1 MFLAPV
7 ICLSGP
13 GLRFT
18 FLLPL
23 STLLSS
29 RMALDISQGVRF
41 EGLHL
46 PPNYRLSIIGSFQ
59 SGHTAGNSGLVQ
71 VDLEKSSSHST
82 EASNNQ
88 EDGYA
93 SLKGAAGLNSCSS
106 FASGKASQKGD
117 AGSRGF
123 FEKL

>member
-1 MFLAPV
+1 MENIKNNPV
-7 ICLSGP
+7 EGSSAI
-13 GLRFT
+13 
-18 FLLPL
+18 
-23 STLLSS
+23 STYGRCNSCKVPS
-29 RMALDISQGVRF
+29 KVDIQ
-41 EGLHL
+41 
-46 PPNYRLSIIGSFQ
+46 
-59 SGHTAGNSGLVQ
+59 LVIQ